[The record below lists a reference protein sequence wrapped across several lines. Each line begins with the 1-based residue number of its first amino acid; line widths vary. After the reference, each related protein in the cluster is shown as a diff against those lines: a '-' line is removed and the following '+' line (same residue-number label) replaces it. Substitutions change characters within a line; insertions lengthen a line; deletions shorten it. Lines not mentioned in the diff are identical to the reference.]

1 MQVDTGDI
9 GTLLQVQHIDLE
21 LLKAKKTLEELPQR
35 SIILVARQKKQAIE
49 QKRDRVAELRREA
62 EDKAAKLEDED
73 ARLVAKQRL
82 VQEAIDASRGDYRSV
97 EAHTKELNGFAKR
110 RNKLEE
116 ELEKVGEDMAKI
128 ERVQEQVSRALDE
141 IEKQEEAAITSFQQ
155 EGGALQH
162 HISHMSADRAKLM
175 SMLPTELRDVYERT
189 AARMGGVAVGRLKDG
204 RCGACRALIDGG
216 RLIELKAQ
224 APLGRCPSCKRLL
237 VVE

>member
-1 MQVDTGDI
+1 MRVDTKDI
-9 GTLLQVQHIDLE
+9 GALLQVQHIDLE
-21 LLKAKKTLEELPQR
+21 LLKAKKKLEELPQR
-35 SIILVARQKKQAIE
+35 SIIVEARQKKHAIE
-49 QKRDRVAELRREA
+49 QKRDRIAELRAEA
-62 EDKAAKLEDED
+62 EGKAAKLEDED
-73 ARLVAKQRL
+73 AGLAAKQRL

-116 ELEKVGEDMAKI
+116 DLEGVGEDMAKI
-128 ERVQEQVSRALDE
+128 ERVQEQVSQALAE
-141 IEKQEEAAITSFQQ
+141 IKKQEEEAIASFQQ

-162 HISHMSADRAKLM
+162 AISHMSADREKLIFA
-175 SMLPTELRDVYERT
+175 LPAEVRDAYERT

-224 APLGRCPSCKRLL
+224 APLGCCPSCKRLL
-237 VVE
+237 VIE